1 MRNADRLTREW
12 TSKAYDLISK
22 GNYTEAEQAA
32 AVSIVRGKQLTTKE
46 SMDMSFL
53 IARNDDENYPAG
65 LGRHLYRLIM
75 SRYIDTKKW
84 TKEMDRHNKKGIPSN
99 ELWKYEKYGLPKKYQ
114 EILDKSRG

>member
-1 MRNADRLTREW
+1 MKSVVGFEDVTYR
-12 TSKAYDLISK
+12 K
-22 GNYTEAEQAA
+22 GNKSDDDKVFYF
-32 AVSIVRGKQLTTKE
+32 RGKQLTTKE

-53 IARNDDENYPAG
+53 IARNDDGNYPDG
-65 LGRHLYRLIM
+65 LGRHLFRLIV

-84 TKEMDRHNKKGIPSN
+84 TKEMDRHNKTSIPLD

>member
-1 MRNADRLTREW
+1 MKSVVGFEDVTYR
-12 TSKAYDLISK
+12 K
-22 GNYTEAEQAA
+22 GNKSDDDK
-32 AVSIVRGKQLTTKE
+32 VFHFRGKQLTTKE
-46 SMDMSFL
+46 SMDMSYL
-53 IARNDDENYPAG
+53 IARNDDENYPDG

-84 TKEMDRHNKKGIPSN
+84 TKEMDRHNKKGIPPN